1 MKGNCR
7 GGGFLSRCHT
17 TAALA
22 LTLSFVFPFSPRRA
36 RSGARRW
43 QCGIQGGR
51 WPLPLG
57 HPPRSPPPRLLIRER
72 RVPGGLAAPLPAV
85 GSAAAPPGD
94 SSPWDGRC
102 TGGRAAAPS
111 VRGWPRLPRAG
122 IVLAAGYAVQTP
134 PRATRLSP
142 ATIAPG
148 TWPGTDGAPRGCP
161 GAGGAEPSGRVPP
174 RAFTGM
180 SVSSSH

>member
-1 MKGNCR
+1 M
-7 GGGFLSRCHT
+7 
-17 TAALA
+17 
-22 LTLSFVFPFSPRRA
+22 
-36 RSGARRW
+36 
-43 QCGIQGGR
+43 
-51 WPLPLG
+51 
-57 HPPRSPPPRLLIRER
+57 
-72 RVPGGLAAPLPAV
+72 
-85 GSAAAPPGD
+85 
-94 SSPWDGRC
+94 
-102 TGGRAAAPS
+102 PS

-148 TWPGTDGAPRGCP
+148 VWPGTDGAPRGCLISN
-161 GAGGAEPSGRVPP
+161 AGGTEPSGRVPP

>member
-1 MKGNCR
+1 M
-7 GGGFLSRCHT
+7 
-17 TAALA
+17 
-22 LTLSFVFPFSPRRA
+22 
-36 RSGARRW
+36 
-43 QCGIQGGR
+43 
-51 WPLPLG
+51 
-57 HPPRSPPPRLLIRER
+57 
-72 RVPGGLAAPLPAV
+72 
-85 GSAAAPPGD
+85 
-94 SSPWDGRC
+94 
-102 TGGRAAAPS
+102 PS

-148 TWPGTDGAPRGCP
+148 VWPGTDGAPGGCLISN
-161 GAGGAEPSGRVPP
+161 AGGTEPSGRVPP